1 MRVFKPHTN
10 SSWGTIIRVVRGGHL
25 AVSSERLKERK
36 HLKIHILP
44 WEWYPITKQLWPKH
58 QHAIDH

>member
-1 MRVFKPHTN
+1 
-10 SSWGTIIRVVRGGHL
+10 VRGGHL

-58 QHAIDH
+58 QHATDH